1 MDIDTI
7 ETVLLKYKKHL
18 KETST
23 AKKKKQ
29 DVTSDFYQVGE
40 LLDILVTQIKRDS
53 SINDIDVLLGLINVY
68 KMAEPSWIKDHIR
81 SIITTGY
88 PTNSCEESD
97 LCEKLTTPEPI
108 TYPTRY
114 PVINDPIPQ
123 DINNLNTV
131 WCDNGINTI
140 K

>member
-18 KETST
+18 KEMST
-23 AKKKKQ
+23 AKKKRQ
-29 DVTSDFYQVGE
+29 DVASDFYQVGE

-68 KMAEPSWIKDHIR
+68 KMAKPSRIKDHIR

-88 PTNSCEESD
+88 LTQRCDEENS
-97 LCEKLTTPEPI
+97 CEKLTNPEPI
-108 TYPTRY
+108 TYTTRY
-114 PVINDPIPQ
+114 PVINDPIPP
-123 DINNLNTV
+123 DLNTV
-131 WCDNGINTI
+131 WCENGINTI

>member
-18 KETST
+18 KELST
-23 AKKKKQ
+23 TKKKKQ

-40 LLDILVTQIKRDS
+40 LLDILTTQIKHDS

-68 KMAEPSWIKDHIR
+68 KMAKPSWIKDHIR

-88 PTNSCEESD
+88 LTKSCEESD
-97 LCEKLTTPEPI
+97 LCEKIKNTEPI
-108 TYPTRY
+108 TYTTRY
-114 PVINDPIPQ
+114 PVFNDPTPP
-123 DINNLNTV
+123 DYNTV
-131 WCDNGINTI
+131 WCENGFNTI